1 MQRVFVVDTDKKPLS
16 PCAPARARMLLR
28 KGKAAVYR
36 REPFTIILKYGIEE
50 PVPPVEL
57 RIDSGSRTT
66 GIALV
71 GKCKKGDQVVWAC
84 ELEHRGLA
92 VRDALTSR
100 RAIRRGRRNRH
111 TRYRQPRFNNRTR
124 PAGWLPPSL
133 MSRVN
138 NVVTWSGKILAL
150 APVASIAV
158 ETVRFDTQALQNPEI
173 SGVEYQRGTLFGY
186 EVREYLL
193 EKWGRK
199 CAYCGVE
206 NVKLSIDHIIPK
218 EPIRGPH
225 GTDRISNLT
234 IACIPCNK
242 DKNNKPVE
250 EFLAGKPEILR
261 KILAQAKKPLIDA
274 AAINA
279 TRYAIGNA
287 LKSLN
292 VPVSFWSGGRTKFN
306 RVRQD
311 YPKAHWIDAA
321 CVGEAGG
328 TVFLK
333 PDMQVL
339 KVKACGHGSRQMCRM
354 DRYGFPRTKAKGLR
368 LVNGFRTGDIV
379 KAVVP
384 TGKKAGEYSGRIAVR
399 RSGSFNIATASGTV
413 QGVNHRHCVILHRS
427 DGYNY
432 SIIKRQEET
441 VLLPMAK
448 ARGIRAANLG

>member
-1 MQRVFVVDTDKKPLS
+1 LQRVFVVDTNKKPLS
-16 PCAPARARMLLR
+16 PCTPARARMLLR

-36 REPFTIILKYGIEE
+36 REPFTIILKYEIEE

-57 RIDSGSRTT
+57 RIDPGSRTT
-66 GIALV
+66 GIVVV
-71 GKCKKGDQVVWAC
+71 GKCKKGDKVVWAC

-111 TRYRQPRFNNRTR
+111 TRYRQPRFDNRSR
-124 PAGWLPPSL
+124 SAGWLPPSL

-138 NVVTWSGKILAL
+138 NVVTWAGKLNRIV
-150 APVASIAV
+150 PVASIAV

-193 EKWGRK
+193 QKWGRK
-199 CAYCGVE
+199 CAYCGAE
-206 NVKLSIDHIIPK
+206 NVQLEIEHIIPK
-218 EPIRGPH
+218 KPIRGPH

-234 IACIPCNK
+234 IACVPCNK
-242 DKNNKPVE
+242 EKDNWPVE
-250 EFLAGKPEILR
+250 EFLSGKPEVLR

-287 LKSLN
+287 LKALN

-321 CVGEAGG
+321 CVGEAGEN
-328 TVFLK
+328 VLLK
-333 PDMQVL
+333 PNMQVL
-339 KVKACGHGSRQMCRM
+339 KVKACGRGTRQVVKS
-354 DRYGFPRTKAKGLR
+354 DKYGFPRTAAGRIKR
-368 LVNGFRTGDIV
+368 VRGFQTGDMV
-379 KAVVP
+379 TLNQT
-384 TGKKAGEYSGRIAVR
+384 TGKYAGLHYGR
-399 RSGSFNIATASGTV
+399 
-413 QGVNHRHCVILHRS
+413 
-427 DGYNY
+427 
-432 SIIKRQEET
+432 
-441 VLLPMAK
+441 MA
-448 ARGIRAANLG
+448 GIRATGMFDIKTLAGLKITSKHDRFQIVQKADGYAYAH

>member
-1 MQRVFVVDTDKKPLS
+1 MQRVFVVDTNKKPLS
-16 PCAPARARMLLR
+16 PCTPARARMLLR

-173 SGVEYQRGTLFGY
+173 SGIDYQRGTLFGY

-199 CAYCGVE
+199 CAYCGAE
-206 NVKLSIDHIIPK
+206 NVQLEIEHIVPK
-218 EPIRGPH
+218 KPIRGPH

-234 IACIPCNK
+234 IACVPCNE
-242 DKNNKPVE
+242 DKGNKPIE
-250 EFLAGKPEILR
+250 EFLAGKPEVLR

-292 VPVSFWSGGRTKFN
+292 VLVSFWSGGRTKFN

-321 CVGEAGG
+321 CVGEDGG
-328 TVFLK
+328 KVFLK
-333 PDMQVL
+333 PDMQVQ
-339 KVKACGHGSRQMCRM
+339 KVKACGRGTRQVVKS
-354 DRYGFPRTKAKGLR
+354 DKYGFPRTAAGRIKR
-368 LVNGFRTGDIV
+368 IHDFQTGDIV
-379 KAVVP
+379 KLNQTA
-384 TGKKAGEYSGRIAVR
+384 GKYAGLHYGRLA
-399 RSGSFNIATASGTV
+399 
-413 QGVNHRHCVILHRS
+413 
-427 DGYNY
+427 
-432 SIIKRQEET
+432 
-441 VLLPMAK
+441 
-448 ARGIRAANLG
+448 GIRATGMFDIKTLGGLKITSRYDRFQIVQKGDGYAYTH

>member
-1 MQRVFVVDTDKKPLS
+1 LQRVFVVDTNKKPLS
-16 PCAPARARMLLR
+16 PCTPARARMLLR

-36 REPFTIILKYGIEE
+36 REPFTIILKYEIEE

-57 RIDSGSRTT
+57 RIDPGSRTT
-66 GIALV
+66 GIVVV
-71 GKCKKGDQVVWAC
+71 GKCKKGDKVVWAC

-173 SGVEYQRGTLFGY
+173 SGIDYQRGTLFGY

-199 CAYCGVE
+199 CAYCGAE
-206 NVKLSIDHIIPK
+206 NVQLEIEHIVPK
-218 EPIRGPH
+218 KPIRGPH

-234 IACIPCNK
+234 IACVPCNE
-242 DKNNKPVE
+242 DKGNKPIE
-250 EFLAGKPEILR
+250 EFLAGKPEVLR
-261 KILAQAKKPLIDA
+261 KIRAQAKKPLIDA

-292 VPVSFWSGGRTKFN
+292 VLVSFWSGGRTKFN
-306 RVRQD
+306 RSKQD
-311 YPKAHWIDAA
+311 YPKAHWIDSA

-328 TVFLK
+328 QVFLK
-333 PDMQVL
+333 PDMQAL
-339 KVKACGHGSRQMCRM
+339 KVKACGRGTRQVVKS
-354 DRYGFPRTKAKGLR
+354 DKYGFPRTAAGRIKR
-368 LVNGFRTGDIV
+368 VHGFQTGDMV
-379 KAVVP
+379 TLNQT
-384 TGKKAGEYSGRIAVR
+384 TGKYAGLHYGR
-399 RSGSFNIATASGTV
+399 
-413 QGVNHRHCVILHRS
+413 
-427 DGYNY
+427 
-432 SIIKRQEET
+432 
-441 VLLPMAK
+441 MA
-448 ARGIRAANLG
+448 GIRATGMLDIKTLAGLKITSRHDRFQIVQKADGYAYVH

>member
-1 MQRVFVVDTDKKPLS
+1 
-16 PCAPARARMLLR
+16 MLLR

-36 REPFTIILKYGIEE
+36 REPFTIILKRGIEE
-50 PVPPVEL
+50 TVPSVEL
-57 RIDSGSRTT
+57 RIDPGSRTT
-66 GIALV
+66 GIAVV
-71 GKCKKGDQVVWAC
+71 GKSQRGDKVLWAG

-92 VRDALTSR
+92 IRDALTAR
-100 RAIRRGRRNRH
+100 RSLRRNRRNRKS
-111 TRYRQPRFNNRTR
+111 RYRQPRFNNRTR
-124 PAGWLPPSL
+124 PDGWLPPSL
-133 MSRVN
+133 MSRVD
-138 NVVTWSGKILAL
+138 NVVTWAGKIAKY

-173 SGVEYQRGTLFGY
+173 SGIEYQRGTLFGY

-199 CAYCGVE
+199 CAYCGAE
-206 NVKLSIDHIIPK
+206 NVPLEIEHIIPK
-218 EPIRGPH
+218 NPIRGPH

-234 IACIPCNK
+234 IACVPCNVRK
-242 DKNNKPVE
+242 GNKPVE
-250 EFLAGKPEILR
+250 EFLAGKPEVLR

-274 AAINA
+274 AALNA
-279 TRYAIGNA
+279 TRYATGNA
-287 LKSLN
+287 LKALN

-321 CVGEAGG
+321 CVGEDGG
-328 TVFLK
+328 KVFLK
-333 PDMQVL
+333 PDMQVQ

-368 LVNGFRTGDIV
+368 IANGFRTGDIV

-384 TGKKAGEYSGRIAVR
+384 TGKKAGEYSGRVAVR
-399 RSGSFNIATASGTV
+399 TSGSFNITTASCTV
-413 QGVNHRHCVILHRS
+413 QGVSHKHCVILHRA

-432 SIIKRQEET
+432 SIIKGKEET
-441 VLLPMAK
+441 ALLPMPK
-448 ARGIRAANLG
+448 GRGIRAAICG